1 LLIRG
6 FPDAGRIFPLVGP
19 RKGVRVEG
27 IGFSKKGRGE
37 AMGHNRSVG
46 MDGLGRMT
54 LAGRTVAYDTDRSGD
69 GCMVIV
75 YDPTTGMVIATQD
88 GTTIND
94 AIHTLTLDVQTNG
107 W

>member
-1 LLIRG
+1 
-6 FPDAGRIFPLVGP
+6 
-19 RKGVRVEG
+19 
-27 IGFSKKGRGE
+27 
-37 AMGHNRSVG
+37 
-46 MDGLGRMT
+46 
-54 LAGRTVAYDTDRSGD
+54 
-69 GCMVIV
+69 MVIV